1 MGLDTEGPLG
11 SKGVPDGRTTWVRNG
26 CSRSKST
33 GQNFFT
39 GRDLTS
45 GQVYGS
51 PLVHAG
57 LRASFDGAA
66 AIVARLNDVGYDA
79 AVVTDIS
86 GRPVNSE
93 NNRPSN
99 VAEAE
104 LNDLWGP
111 QPAAKEQ

>member
-1 MGLDTEGPLG
+1 MGQERVF
-11 SKGVPDGRTTWVRNG
+11 KVKIDGE
-26 CSRSKST
+26 
-33 GQNFFT
+33 NFFT